1 MAWLLDTNTC
11 IYLLTGKHPDYQ
23 RNILARLDSLPRNE
37 RPAISSVVLS
47 ELQYGVR
54 KSRWRKAN
62 QTLLD
67 EFLLDFD
74 LIDYGT
80 GVAIFYG
87 DLRADLEKRGKPIGP
102 MDMMIAA
109 HALSLGATLV
119 THNTKEFSRVKGLR
133 LEDWAV
139 E

>member
-1 MAWLLDTNTC
+1 MTWLLDTNTC
-11 IYLLTGKHPDYQ
+11 IYLPTGKHPDYQ

-54 KSRWRKAN
+54 KSRCRKTN

-74 LIDYGT
+74 LIDFGT
-80 GVAIFYG
+80 GAAIFYG

-133 LEDWAV
+133 LADWAV

>member
-119 THNTKEFSRVKGLR
+119 THNTKEFSRV
-133 LEDWAV
+133 
-139 E
+139 

>member
-54 KSRWRKAN
+54 KSRWRKTN

-80 GVAIFYG
+80 GAAIFYG

-133 LEDWAV
+133 LADWAV

>member
-11 IYLLTGKHPDYQ
+11 IYLLTGNQPDYQ
-23 RNILARLDSLPRNE
+23 HNILARLDTLPRNE
-37 RPAISSVVLS
+37 RPLISSVVLS

-62 QTLLD
+62 QALLD

-74 LIDYGT
+74 VSDYGASAA
-80 GVAIFYG
+80 VFYG
-87 DLRADLEKRGKPIGP
+87 ERRTSLEKRGQPIGP

-109 HALSLGATLV
+109 HALALDATLV
-119 THNTKEFSRVKGLR
+119 THNTREFARVKGLR
-133 LEDWAV
+133 LEDWTG
-139 E
+139 

>member
-1 MAWLLDTNTC
+1 LAWLLDTNTC

-54 KSRWRKAN
+54 KSRWRKTN

-80 GVAIFYG
+80 SAAIFYG

-133 LEDWAV
+133 LADWAV